1 MRDCRQYVSCEFLL
15 SWCSTCL
22 NELQSLVKK
31 NRHVLVAVGLCAQL
45 GVSAEKQTVGRLT
58 LKGNLA
64 ARTSVIV
71 DIVVRYR

>member
-1 MRDCRQYVSCEFLL
+1 
-15 SWCSTCL
+15 
-22 NELQSLVKK
+22 
-31 NRHVLVAVGLCAQL
+31 LVAVGLCAQL